1 MNYFAHAIGSLGDP
15 YELAGT
21 ALPDWIRVSDR
32 KSRVRTEQLPQDARD
47 PLEASLAAGIRRH
60 FEDDRWFHQ
69 TPVFHKVSR
78 DLTQRIAALEPDN
91 RHMRAFFL
99 GHVLLELLL
108 DACLIERDP
117 ALLTRYYETL
127 REVDAGEIGRIV
139 AGWTVPAPERLGRFL
154 GIFLR
159 ERFLFDYLDNQN
171 LLHRL
176 SQVARRA
183 GGPRW
188 KNGGECECEGR
199 MRARVRSLRKR
210 GLGPVVGGPAFA
222 EAMAGEPR
230 GGVRR
235 MRPRPRPG

>member
-47 PLEASLAAGIRRH
+47 PFEASLAAGIRRH
-60 FEDDRWFHQ
+60 FDDDRWFHQ
-69 TPVFHKVSR
+69 TPAFHEGSR

-117 ALLTRYYETL
+117 AVLTRYYETL
-127 REVDAGEIGRIV
+127 RAVDAEEMDRVV
-139 AGWTVPAPERLGRFL
+139 AGWAVPAPQRLGQFVDTFR
-154 GIFLR
+154 R
-159 ERFLFDYLDNQN
+159 ERFLFDYLDNQK
-171 LLHRL
+171 LLPRL

-183 GGPRW
+183 GLERLPDGLASVLPD
-188 KNGGECECEGR
+188 
-199 MRARVRSLRKR
+199 ARELVRDATDALMTR
-210 GLGPVVGGPAFA
+210 
-222 EAMAGEPR
+222 
-230 GGVRR
+230 
-235 MRPRPRPG
+235 